1 MGHLGD
7 RQLCTIPVS
16 LSLLIHLEAFLLAAP
31 LLDQRDLE
39 FMLYELFDVE
49 AMTSRTRY
57 ADHNRET
64 FDAAISTSRVVA
76 EKYFLPFRQK
86 VDTHQ
91 PTFDGHKVHMIPEIK
106 IALDAV
112 TQAGLAS
119 PGADYELGGM
129 QLPALVAAAAGAY
142 LSAAAS
148 TTMGYV
154 ALTNANANLIAAHGT
169 AEQKKKWLEPLLNG
183 RFAGTMAMSE
193 PGAGSTLSDLT
204 TYAVPAED
212 GTYRI
217 TGNKIWISGG
227 DHELNENIVH
237 LVLARVKGA
246 VKGIKGISLF
256 IVPKFLVND
265 DGSLGARNDVTLA
278 GLFHKMGG
286 RGQTSTAL
294 NFGEKDGALGYL
306 VGEENRGLVYMF
318 HMMNEA
324 RIMVGSSAAIL
335 ALCGYQYSLDYA
347 KQRPQGRL
355 PSNKDPLSPPVNI
368 IEHADVRRMLLA
380 QKAYA
385 EGAYALCLLGTKL
398 ADDEQTAPT
407 EEERTKAHTL
417 LDFLTPI
424 IKTWP
429 SEYGPKANY
438 FAIQVLGGSGYVNEH
453 PVEMMYR
460 DNRLNPIHEGTTGI
474 QSLDLL
480 ARKVPQN
487 GLAGYTAC
495 IEAIHETI
503 AEARG
508 RDELDGFADELESA
522 VGTLKEVTDFL
533 LGSML
538 EKNIDLVLA
547 NSVKYLDVFGNV
559 VIAWMWLK
567 QGVAASKGLACAS
580 SAADE
585 NFYRGKLQAMRY
597 FFRYELPEINA
608 WANLLMA
615 LDDTTHSMK
624 VDWF

>member
-1 MGHLGD
+1 M
-7 RQLCTIPVS
+7 
-16 LSLLIHLEAFLLAAP
+16 AAP
-31 LLDQRDLE
+31 LLDPRDLD

-49 AMTSRTRY
+49 SMTSRERY
-57 ADHNRET
+57 SDHNRET
-64 FDAAISTSRVVA
+64 FDAAINTSRVVA
-76 EKYFLPFRQK
+76 EKYFLPIRQK
-86 VDTHQ
+86 VDTNQ
-91 PTFDGHKVHMIPEIK
+91 PTFDGEKVHMIPEIK
-106 IALDAV
+106 VALDAV
-112 TQAGLAS
+112 VEAGLAA

-129 QLPALVAAAAGAY
+129 QLPALVAAVSGAY
-142 LSAAAS
+142 LNAAAS
-148 TTMGYV
+148 TTMGYIG
-154 ALTNANANLIAAHGT
+154 LTNANANLINAHGT
-169 AEQKKKWLEPLLNG
+169 PQQKEKWLAPLLNG

-193 PGAGSTLSDLT
+193 PGAGSSLSDLT
-204 TYAVPAED
+204 TYAVPVDD

-246 VKGIKGISLF
+246 ARGIKGISLF

-294 NFGEKDGALGYL
+294 NFGEKEGATGYL
-306 VGEENRGLVYMF
+306 VGEENRGLLYMF

-324 RIMVGSSAAIL
+324 RIMVGSAASII

-347 KQRPQGRL
+347 KERPQGRL
-355 PSNKDPLSPPVNI
+355 PSTKDPLSSPVNI

-398 ADDEQTAPT
+398 ADDLHTAPS
-407 EEERTKAHTL
+407 EKERKEAHQL

-424 IKTWP
+424 IKSWP

-438 FAIQVLGGSGYVNEH
+438 LAIQVLGGSGYVNEH

-487 GLAGYTAC
+487 DLAGYTAC
-495 IEAIHETI
+495 LEAIQDTI
-503 AEARG
+503 AVARN
-508 RDELDGFADELESA
+508 RPELSDFADELEA
-522 VGTLKEVTDFL
+522 AIGTVKEVTEFL

-538 EKNIDLVLA
+538 EKDIDLVLA
-547 NSVKYLDVFGNV
+547 NSVKYLDLFGNV
-559 VIAWMWLK
+559 VIAWIWLK
-567 QGVAASKGLACAS
+567 QGVVAAAGLEAS
-580 SAADE
+580 SHTADK
-585 NFYRGKLQAMRY
+585 NFYSGKLQAMRY
-597 FFRYELPEINA
+597 FYRYELPEIDA
-608 WANLLMA
+608 WATLLLA
-615 LDDTTHSMK
+615 LDDTTLAMQA
-624 VDWF
+624 DWF

>member
-1 MGHLGD
+1 M
-7 RQLCTIPVS
+7 
-16 LSLLIHLEAFLLAAP
+16 AAP

-294 NFGEKDGALGYL
+294 NFGEKDGAVGYL

-503 AEARG
+503 REARG

-522 VGTLKEVTDFL
+522 MGTLKEVTDFL

-580 SAADE
+580 SVADE

>member
-1 MGHLGD
+1 M
-7 RQLCTIPVS
+7 
-16 LSLLIHLEAFLLAAP
+16 LLPYGCRFLLRIQTSWEALTLAAP

-49 AMTSRTRY
+49 SMTSRERY

-64 FDAAISTSRVVA
+64 FDAAISTARVVA
-76 EKYFLPFRQK
+76 EKYFLPYRQK

-91 PTFDGHKVHMIPEIK
+91 PTFDGQKVHMIPEIK
-106 IALDAV
+106 LALDAV
-112 TQAGLAS
+112 NQAGLAS

-169 AEQKKKWLEPLLNG
+169 EEQKKKWLQPLLNG

-204 TYAVPAED
+204 TYATASED

-246 VKGIKGISLF
+246 PKGIKGISLF

-265 DGSLGARNDVTLA
+265 DGSLGPRNDVMLA

-294 NFGEKDGALGYL
+294 NFGEKDGAEGYL
-306 VGEENRGLVYMF
+306 VGEENRGLLYMF

-324 RIMVGSSAAIL
+324 RIMVGSGAAVL

-368 IEHADVRRMLLA
+368 IEHADVKRMLLA
-380 QKAYA
+380 QKSYA
-385 EGAYALCLLGTKL
+385 EGAYALCLFGTKL

-407 EEERTKAHTL
+407 EEERNRAHTL

-424 IKTWP
+424 IKSWP

-438 FAIQVLGGSGYVNEH
+438 LAIQVLGGSGYVNEH

-495 IEAIHETI
+495 VDAIKETI
-503 AEARG
+503 AASASHA
-508 RDELDGFADELESA
+508 ELSVFGGELEAA
-522 VGTLKEVTDFL
+522 VKTLKGVTEFL
-533 LGSML
+533 LASML
-538 EKNIDLVLA
+538 EKNIDVVLA

-567 QGVAASKGLACAS
+567 QGVVASTALESGSS
-580 SAADE
+580 SADE
-585 NFYRGKLQAMRY
+585 RFYRGKLQAMRY

-608 WANLLMA
+608 WANLLMT
-615 LDDTTHSMK
+615 LDDTTHSMQA
-624 VDWF
+624 DWF

>member
-1 MGHLGD
+1 M
-7 RQLCTIPVS
+7 
-16 LSLLIHLEAFLLAAP
+16 AAP

-294 NFGEKDGALGYL
+294 NFGEKDGAVGYL

-508 RDELDGFADELESA
+508 RDELGGFADELESA

-608 WANLLMA
+608 WANLLMT

>member
-1 MGHLGD
+1 M
-7 RQLCTIPVS
+7 
-16 LSLLIHLEAFLLAAP
+16 AAP
-31 LLDQRDLE
+31 LLDQRDLD

-64 FDAAISTSRVVA
+64 FDAAITTSRVVA

-294 NFGEKDGALGYL
+294 NFGEKDGAVGYL

-503 AEARG
+503 REARG

-580 SAADE
+580 SVADE